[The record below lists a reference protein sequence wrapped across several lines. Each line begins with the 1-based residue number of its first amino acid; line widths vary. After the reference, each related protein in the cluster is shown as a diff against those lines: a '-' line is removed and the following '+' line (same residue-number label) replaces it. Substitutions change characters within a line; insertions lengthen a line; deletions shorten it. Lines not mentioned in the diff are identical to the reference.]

1 MDDYA
6 KYEADCKKMQKANK
20 KLLKEFSDFLQSSN
34 LSEKTIKNHISNI
47 DFYINQYLLYEQ
59 IIPPEDGITGIDMFL
74 GYWFIKKASWAS
86 QSSIKSNAASLTK
99 FYTFLLKKGLITQ
112 DDLNELKTTIKDEMS
127 EWLATLARY
136 DDPSIED
143 MEDIW

>member
-6 KYEADCKKMQKANK
+6 KYEAACKKMQKANK
-20 KLLKEFSDFLQSSN
+20 RLLKEFSDFLKLSN
-34 LSEKTIKNHISNI
+34 LSEKTIKNHIFNI
-47 DFYINQYLLYEQ
+47 DLYINDYLLYEQ
-59 IIPPEDGITGIDMFL
+59 IIPPEDGITSVNMFL

-86 QSSIKSNAASLTK
+86 QAYIKSNAASLTK
-99 FYTFLLKKGLITQ
+99 FYTFLLKKGLIAQ
-112 DDLNELKTTIKDEMS
+112 DDLNELKATIKNEMT
-127 EWLATLARY
+127 EWLATMARY